1 MDSASADSVSTDDLT
16 DTDAAGAGVGGEVA
30 EEILGLLRLEPIE
43 VDIFRGQALP
53 GHARRLYGGQVAAQ
67 ALAAAGNTVTGNTV
81 TGNTGTGNTG
91 TGARP
96 HSLHAYFLRPG
107 DSSAP
112 VVFQVDRL
120 HEGRTFRRR
129 RVTAIQHGE
138 PILCLESSFT
148 TDGSDATDYAPP
160 PKVPVPEECEPYDPA
175 AHFARQGRLSAWRVF
190 EARVAPF
197 GHADGSVPPPARPT
211 AADMWFRFL
220 PDPASPGIMPE
231 TVITYL
237 SDLTLAATALR
248 PTLRHPAGRTE
259 VTGLTSL
266 DHSVWFHNQPDL
278 SDWLLYAKI
287 APASGPVRGLTAG
300 QFFRR
305 DGVLV
310 ASVAQEYLAH
320 SHSPG
325 QA

>member
-1 MDSASADSVSTDDLT
+1 MDSVSAGSLT
-16 DTDAAGAGVGGEVA
+16 DTDAAGAEATGEVA

-53 GHARRLYGGQVAAQ
+53 GRPRRLYGGQVAAQ
-67 ALAAAGNTVTGNTV
+67 ALAAAGNTV
-81 TGNTGTGNTG
+81 

-148 TDGSDATDYAPP
+148 TDGTDATDYAPP
-160 PKVPVPEECEPYDPA
+160 PKVPAPEECAVYDPA
-175 AHFARQGRLSAWRVF
+175 AHLARQGRLSAWRVF
-190 EARVAPF
+190 EARLVPF
-197 GHADGSVPPPARPT
+197 GPADGSTSPPARPT

-237 SDLTLAATALR
+237 SDLSLAATALR
-248 PTLRHPAGRTE
+248 PTSRHPGGRTE

-300 QFFRR
+300 QFFSR